1 VGNVLYINQQV
12 MSSKFFNNPQ
22 QPKIDKGTKK
32 PIPTKPVKN
41 NTQIKKTG
49 RGN

>member
-1 VGNVLYINQQV
+1 

-22 QPKIDKGTKK
+22 QSKIDKGVKK
-32 PIPTKPVKN
+32 PATTKPVKT

-49 RGN
+49 RGK

>member
-1 VGNVLYINQQV
+1 

-22 QPKIDKGTKK
+22 QPKVIKGDKK
-32 PIPTKPVKN
+32 PIPTKPVKS

-49 RGN
+49 RGK

>member
-1 VGNVLYINQQV
+1 

-22 QPKIDKGTKK
+22 QPKVIKGDKK
-32 PIPTKPVKN
+32 PITTKPVKN

-49 RGN
+49 RGK

>member
-1 VGNVLYINQQV
+1 
-12 MSSKFFNNPQ
+12 MPSKFFNNPQ
-22 QPKIDKGTKK
+22 QTKVDKGAKK

-49 RGN
+49 RGK

>member
-1 VGNVLYINQQV
+1 

-22 QPKIDKGTKK
+22 QPKTVKGKVVKPNTTK
-32 PIPTKPVKN
+32 PIKT
-41 NTQIKKTG
+41 TQIKKTG

>member
-1 VGNVLYINQQV
+1 
-12 MSSKFFNNPQ
+12 MSSKFFNNSQ
-22 QPKIDKGTKK
+22 QPKAAKGDKK
-32 PIPTKPVKN
+32 PIPTKPINN